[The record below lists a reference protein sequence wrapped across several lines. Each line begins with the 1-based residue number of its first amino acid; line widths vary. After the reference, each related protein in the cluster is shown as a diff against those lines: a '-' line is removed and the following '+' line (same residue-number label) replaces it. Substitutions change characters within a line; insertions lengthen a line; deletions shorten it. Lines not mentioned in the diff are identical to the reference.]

1 MTKPTILV
9 VTTDKDL
16 LRTFYTVAI
25 KLDMK
30 LLPLAEVS
38 SRDFLAQPWHDVIV
52 DSATPNIDGIS
63 LLSLVRSLS
72 PFALRGLVVSSP
84 DHQLLLRAVNEAQ
97 VHHIWVKPLS
107 AKEIMDALQQQT
119 EIAGG
124 RTLPLLLATAFES
137 KTETGHGHSYR
148 VAQYALA
155 LGHELGLTEDNLR
168 ALQLGCLFH
177 DIGKL
182 LLPDQLLKNQTSQV
196 SPVEQTLIRQH
207 PVLGEQLVKGMDLPS
222 EAIRV
227 IRYHHERWDGQGYPD
242 RLQGEMIPLLARIAS
257 VANAYDHLTEP
268 KGDSP
273 PLSHSEINAL
283 LKSEMGQ
290 AFDPKVVRALLNL
303 RETQDVWEVLEQLTE
318 LPALAPVVQQALVL
332 LEREDFDWHEVA
344 EVIAQD
350 QNLVAQLLKLANSA
364 LTGLRRKVTSL
375 PTALRVLGARP
386 VRNLLLTM
394 TVRPFLQVPSE
405 LQLWE
410 HSLACGLVAKR
421 LAQQTKLVDP
431 EEAFTAGLLHDI
443 GKTLLIRFFPQS
455 YRRVQQIARRQGC
468 PTFIAERLIFSVT
481 HAEIGAWLLE
491 RWRIPSPFCEA
502 VAVHHTP
509 VPETQPLAWH
519 LYWANQFIH
528 FALGDMPLAKWGMT
542 DLLPPS
548 LHPIFANP
556 EKLVQEAM
564 AQVKSVENALL

>member
-1 MTKPTILV
+1 MTKPIILV

-30 LLPLAEVS
+30 LLPLAEVF
-38 SRDFLAQPWHDVIV
+38 SRDFLAQPWHAVIV

-63 LLSLVRSLS
+63 FLSLVRSLS

-84 DHQLLLRAVNEAQ
+84 DPQLLLRAVNEAQ

-107 AKEIMDALQQQT
+107 MKEITNALQQQT
-119 EIAGG
+119 EIVGG
-124 RTLPLLLATAFES
+124 RALPLLLAAAFES

-155 LGHELGLTEDNLR
+155 LGHELGLNESELK

-182 LLPDQLLKNQTSQV
+182 LLSEQLSQHQTSQI
-196 SPVEQTLIRQH
+196 ERTLSRQH
-207 PVLGEQLVKGMDLPS
+207 PLLGEQLVKSMNLPS
-222 EAIRV
+222 EAIS
-227 IRYHHERWDGQGYPD
+227 IIKHHHERWDGQGYPD
-242 RLQGEMIPLLARIAS
+242 RLRGEMIPLSARIAS

-268 KGDSP
+268 KRNKP
-273 PLSHSEINAL
+273 PLPHSEINAL

-290 AFDPKVVRALLNL
+290 AFDPKIVRALLNL
-303 RETQDVWEVLEQLTE
+303 RETQDVWEVLERLTE

-332 LEREDFDWHEVA
+332 FEREDFDWREVA

-350 QNLVAQLLKLANSA
+350 QNLVAQLLRLANSA

-394 TVRPFLQVPSE
+394 TVRPFLQTPSE

-421 LAQQTKLVDP
+421 LAQQTQLVDP

-443 GKTLLIRFFPQS
+443 GKTLLMRFSPQS
-455 YRRVQQIARRQGC
+455 YRRVQQITERQGC
-468 PTFIAERLIFSVT
+468 PIFIAERLMFSAT
-481 HAEIGAWLLE
+481 HAEVGAWLLE

-502 VAVHHTP
+502 VAAHHTS

-542 DLLPPS
+542 SLLPPA

-556 EKLVQEAM
+556 EKLVQEAI

>member
-1 MTKPTILV
+1 MEKPTILI

-16 LRTFYTVAI
+16 LRAFYTIAT

-30 LLPLAEVS
+30 LRPLAEVS
-38 SRDFLAQPWHDVIV
+38 SSDLLAQPWHAVIV
-52 DSATPNIDGIS
+52 DSATTNIDGIS

-72 PFALRGLVVSSP
+72 PFALRGLVVSTP
-84 DHQLLLRAVNEAQ
+84 DPELLLRAVNEAQ

-107 AKEIMDALQQQT
+107 AKEIMDALRERT
-119 EIAGG
+119 EITGG
-124 RTLPLLLATAFES
+124 RTLPLLLVTAFES

-155 LGHELGLTEDNLR
+155 LGHELGLNEDELK

-182 LLPDQLLKNQTSQV
+182 LLPEQFPPNRTSQF
-196 SPVEQTLIRQH
+196 EQPLSRQH
-207 PVLGEQLVKGMDLPS
+207 PVLGEQLVKNVGLPS
-222 EAIRV
+222 GAISV
-227 IRYHHERWDGQGYPD
+227 IRHHHERWDGKGYPD
-242 RLQGEMIPLLARIAS
+242 QLRGEVIPLLARIAS

-290 AFDPKVVRALLNL
+290 AFDPKIVQTLLNL
-303 RETQDVWEVLEQLTE
+303 RENQDVWDVLEQLTE
-318 LPALAPVVQQALVL
+318 LPALAPIVQQALVL
-332 LEREDFDWHEVA
+332 IEQEDFDWREVA

-375 PTALRVLGARP
+375 PTALRILGARS

-394 TVRPFLQVPSE
+394 TVRPFLQAPSE

-421 LAQQTKLVDP
+421 LAQQTQLVDP

-443 GKTLLIRFFPQS
+443 GKTLLMRFFPQS

-468 PTFIAERLIFSVT
+468 PIFVAERLIFSVT
-481 HAEIGAWLLE
+481 HAEVGAWLLE
-491 RWRIPSPFCEA
+491 RWRIPLPFCEA
-502 VAVHHTP
+502 VAAHHTP

-519 LYWANQFIH
+519 LFWANQFIH

-542 DLLPPS
+542 NLLPPP

-564 AQVKSVENALL
+564 AQVKSVENAIL

>member
-1 MTKPTILV
+1 MKKPTILV

-16 LRTFYTVAI
+16 LRAFYNVAI

-38 SRDFLAQPWHDVIV
+38 SRDFLAQPWHAVIV
-52 DSATPNIDGIS
+52 DSTTPNIDGIS
-63 LLSLVRSLS
+63 LLSIVRSLS

-84 DHQLLLRAVNEAQ
+84 DLQLLLRAVNEAQ

-107 AKEIMDALQQQT
+107 AKEITDALQHQT

-124 RTLPLLLATAFES
+124 RTLPLLLASAFES

-155 LGHELGLTEDNLR
+155 LGHELGLNESELK

-182 LLPDQLLKNQTSQV
+182 LLPEQLSQNQTSQI
-196 SPVEQTLIRQH
+196 EQTLSRQH
-207 PVLGEQLVKGMDLPS
+207 PVLGEQLAKSMDLPS
-222 EAIRV
+222 EAIG
-227 IRYHHERWDGQGYPD
+227 IIKHHHERWDGQGYPG
-242 RLQGEMIPLLARIAS
+242 RLQSEMIPLLARIAS
-257 VANAYDHLTEP
+257 IANAYDHLTES
-268 KGDSP
+268 KGNKP
-273 PLSHSEINAL
+273 PLSHSEVNAL

-290 AFDPKVVRALLNL
+290 AFDPRIIRVLLNL
-303 RETQDVWEVLEQLTE
+303 RETQDVWEVLERLTE

-332 LEREDFDWHEVA
+332 LEREDFDWREVA

-375 PTALRVLGARP
+375 TTALRVLGARP

-394 TVRPFLQVPSE
+394 TVRPFLQAPSE
-405 LQLWE
+405 LKLWE

-421 LAQQTKLVDP
+421 LAQQTQLVDP
-431 EEAFTAGLLHDI
+431 EEVFTAGLLHDI
-443 GKTLLIRFFPQS
+443 GKTLLMRFSPQS
-455 YRRVQQIARRQGC
+455 YRRVQQIAQRQGC

-481 HAEIGAWLLE
+481 HAEVGSWLLE
-491 RWRIPSPFCEA
+491 RWRIPLPFCEA
-502 VAVHHTP
+502 VASHHTP
-509 VPETQPLAWH
+509 VSETKPLAWH
-519 LYWANQFIH
+519 LFWANQFIH
-528 FALGDMPLAKWGMT
+528 FALGDMPLAKWGIT
-542 DLLPPS
+542 SLLPPAF
-548 LHPIFANP
+548 HPIFANP
-556 EKLVQEAM
+556 EKLVQEAI

>member
-1 MTKPTILV
+1 MTKPIILV

-16 LRTFYTVAI
+16 LRTFYNVAI

-38 SRDFLAQPWHDVIV
+38 SRDLLDQPWHAVIV

-63 LLSLVRSLS
+63 LLSIVRSLS
-72 PFALRGLVVSSP
+72 PFALRGLVVSTP
-84 DHQLLLRAVNEAQ
+84 DPQLLLRAVNEAQ

-107 AKEIMDALQQQT
+107 TREIMDAFQQQT
-119 EIAGG
+119 EIISG

-137 KTETGHGHSYR
+137 KTETGYGHSYR

-155 LGHELGLTEDNLR
+155 LGHELGLNEDELKS
-168 ALQLGCLFH
+168 LQLGCLLH

-182 LLPDQLLKNQTSQV
+182 LLRERFSQNQTLQI
-196 SPVEQTLIRQH
+196 EQTLSRQH
-207 PVLGEQLVKGMDLPS
+207 PVLGEQLVKNMDLPS
-222 EAIRV
+222 GAVSIIRH
-227 IRYHHERWDGQGYPD
+227 HHERWDGKGYPD
-242 RLQGEMIPLLARIAS
+242 QLQGEMIPLLARIAS

-268 KGDSP
+268 KGGKP
-273 PLSHSEINAL
+273 PLSHLEINAL

-290 AFDPKVVRALLNL
+290 AFDPKIVQALLNL
-303 RETQDVWEVLEQLTE
+303 RETQDVWGVLEQLTG

-332 LEREDFDWHEVA
+332 LEREDFDWREVA

-350 QNLVAQLLKLANSA
+350 QNIVAQLLKLANSA

-405 LQLWE
+405 LKLWE

-421 LAQQTKLVDP
+421 LAQQTQLVDP
-431 EEAFTAGLLHDI
+431 EEAFAVGLLHDI
-443 GKTLLIRFFPQS
+443 GKTLLMRFFPQS

-481 HAEIGAWLLE
+481 HAEVGAWLLE

-542 DLLPPS
+542 DLLSPS
-548 LHPIFANP
+548 LYPIFANP